1 MAGEAPTPDDDALL
15 AEVLDLA
22 RHFPEALPFSE
33 LPGLLA
39 LESAPGDGQ
48 PERSAP
54 TTQAS
59 TGVPVSP
66 SGVRR
71 PGTAARRCGPRRR
84 PAPRPAVDAEG
95 G

>member
-22 RHFPEALPFSE
+22 RQFPEALPFSE

-39 LESAPGDGQ
+39 LENAPSESQ
-48 PERSAP
+48 PERSAA

-59 TGVPVSP
+59 NGVPVTP
-66 SGVRR
+66 SGVR
-71 PGTAARRCGPRRR
+71 
-84 PAPRPAVDAEG
+84 
-95 G
+95 

>member
-1 MAGEAPTPDDDALL
+1 MAGHETTPDDDALL

-22 RHFPEALPFSE
+22 RQFPEALPLSE

-39 LESAPGDGQ
+39 LESASGDGQ
-48 PERSAP
+48 PDRSAP

-66 SGVRR
+66 SGVR
-71 PGTAARRCGPRRR
+71 
-84 PAPRPAVDAEG
+84 
-95 G
+95 

>member
-1 MAGEAPTPDDDALL
+1 MAGDTSTPDDDALL

-39 LESAPGDGQ
+39 LESAPGGGQ

-54 TTQAS
+54 PTQAS
-59 TGVPVSP
+59 AGVPVSP
-66 SGVRR
+66 SRVR
-71 PGTAARRCGPRRR
+71 
-84 PAPRPAVDAEG
+84 
-95 G
+95 